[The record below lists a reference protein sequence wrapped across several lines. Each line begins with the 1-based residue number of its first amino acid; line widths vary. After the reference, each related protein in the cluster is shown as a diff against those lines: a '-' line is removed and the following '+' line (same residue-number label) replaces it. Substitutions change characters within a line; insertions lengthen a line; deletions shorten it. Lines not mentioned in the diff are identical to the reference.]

1 MSQILEAKP
10 KPQHE
15 MLFKRETINPI
26 LTAAHW
32 PYPVNS
38 VFNPGS
44 VILEDGT
51 TLLLCRVEDRSGLSH
66 FTVARSQDGISN
78 WEIDPKPTLLPDPT
92 NYPEETWGIEDPRI
106 TYLPERGDYA
116 VAYTSY
122 SMGGPAVSLAM
133 TKDFKKFDRVGMVM
147 PPLNKDA
154 GLLSH
159 KIGGKWA
166 MIHRPTTSKYSHIW
180 ISFSQDLKYWGEHKL
195 ILRSR
200 RGPWWD
206 SDKIGL
212 SPPVIK
218 TSEGWLMIYHSVRQ
232 TASGS
237 IYRIGLSLFD
247 LGCHQTC
254 LRRSDTWAFSPEE
267 DYERNGDVGN
277 VVFPCGYTLDSDGDT
292 LRLYYGGADTCV
304 GVATASL
311 KRLLEWLHNNSK
323 VMEQDDVSLMEGCY
337 E

>member
-1 MSQILEAKP
+1 MSQIYEGKP
-10 KPQHE
+10 KPLHE
-15 MLFKRETINPI
+15 VLFKREQGNPI
-26 LTAAHW
+26 LTASHW

-38 VFNPGS
+38 VFNPGA

-66 FTVARSQDGISN
+66 FCIARSEDGISN
-78 WEIDPKPTLLPDPT
+78 WVMDKEPTLLPDPG

-106 TYLPERGDYA
+106 TYLPEKGEYA

-122 SMGGPAVSLAM
+122 SMVGPCVSIVL
-133 TKDFKKFDRVGMVM
+133 TKDFRTFNRMGMVM

-154 GLLSH
+154 ALLSH
-159 KIGGKWA
+159 KICGEWA
-166 MIHRPTTSKYSHIW
+166 MIHRPTTPKYSHIW
-180 ISFSQDLKYWGEHKL
+180 ISFSPDLKHWGDHKM

-212 SPPVIK
+212 SSPVVK
-218 TSEGWLMIYHSVRQ
+218 TAEGWLMIYHSVRQ
-232 TASGS
+232 TASGA
-237 IYRIGLSLFD
+237 IYRIGLALFD

-254 LRRSDTWAFSPEE
+254 LRRSDTWVLGPEE
-267 DYERNGDVGN
+267 DYERKGDVNN
-277 VVFPCGYTLDSDGDT
+277 VVFPCGYTIAGDGDT
-292 LRLYYGGADTCV
+292 LRLYYGAADTCV

-311 KRLLEWLHNNSK
+311 SELLSWLHDNSK
-323 VMEQDDVSLMEGCY
+323 VMDHGDNPLREHDHD
-337 E
+337 